1 MRVREI
7 IKIHCSSVQIVNGG
21 LDKGKQIR
29 SDRYLLITCGH
40 TAA

>member
-7 IKIHCSSVQIVNGG
+7 IKIYCSSVQIVNGG
-21 LDKGKQIR
+21 HKGKQIR